1 MNFGNV
7 LILGDSFSTFEGYIP
22 EGYLTYYG
30 ENTEKNTD
38 VRKVEYTWWHQL
50 MKETNSNLVLN
61 NSWSGSTI
69 CYTGYDGYDC
79 SKDSSFIFRVRQ
91 LIENGFFAENKIDT
105 VFLLGASNDSGA
117 NSPLGELKYDHFE
130 EKDLYEWNARV
141 QITTWGN
148 RAVADQG
155 KLRDY
160 AHKEWNGILKDF
172 YYKRWKMFLDGL
184 AGSLNGTPAPKWDW
198 YAIEEPWTKVS
209 NTYTGQPEGDC
220 IEVAKRVYTTIWH

>member
-1 MNFGNV
+1 MSFGNV

-69 CYTGYDGYDC
+69 CYSGYDSYDC

-130 EKDLYEWNARV
+130 EKDLYEALPAICYIIKLLKETLPEATIYFPINDDIKPEIREVIPTACEHYGIKAIPLKNIIKLESHPTIEGMQ
-141 QITTWGN
+141 QIKN
-148 RAVADQG
+148 Q
-155 KLRDY
+155 
-160 AHKEWNGILKDF
+160 I
-172 YYKRWKMFLDGL
+172 
-184 AGSLNGTPAPKWDW
+184 
-198 YAIEEPWTKVS
+198 IEAA
-209 NTYTGQPEGDC
+209 NT
-220 IEVAKRVYTTIWH
+220 